1 MELIYLVT
9 ALMLLE
15 YFVFT
20 LLVGVARGKTG
31 IDAPAMT
38 GAPELERAVRV
49 QLNTL
54 EQLIVVIPAMF
65 LFAMFVHVQVAA
77 GLGVLFIIARILY
90 ARGYLADPGKRSLGF
105 GLGFLA
111 TLVLLLGSVYGTLMA
126 II

>member
-77 GLGVLFIIARILY
+77 GLGVLFIIARVLY

>member
-77 GLGVLFIIARILY
+77 GLGVLFIVARILY

>member
-77 GLGVLFIIARILY
+77 GLGVLFIVARILY

-111 TLVLLLGSVYGTLMA
+111 SLVLLLGSVYGTLMA

>member
-1 MELIYLVT
+1 M
-9 ALMLLE
+9 
-15 YFVFT
+15 
-20 LLVGVARGKTG
+20 
-31 IDAPAMT
+31 
-38 GAPELERAVRV
+38 
-49 QLNTL
+49 
-54 EQLIVVIPAMF
+54 
-65 LFAMFVHVQVAA
+65 AA

>member
-20 LLVGVARGKTG
+20 MLVGVARGKTG

>member
-65 LFAMFVHVQVAA
+65 LFAMFVNVQVAA

>member
-65 LFAMFVHVQVAA
+65 LYAMFVHVQVAA
-77 GLGVLFIIARILY
+77 GLGVLFIVARILY